1 MAEVVVPEH
10 VISFLLLLERVTCFE
25 PHELVQIEQDIE
37 QYPGDVPFV
46 RSGEV

>member
-10 VISFLLLLERVTCFE
+10 VISFLLLLEWVARFE
-25 PHELVQIEQDIE
+25 PHELMQIEQNIE
-37 QYPGDVPFV
+37 QYPGNVAFV